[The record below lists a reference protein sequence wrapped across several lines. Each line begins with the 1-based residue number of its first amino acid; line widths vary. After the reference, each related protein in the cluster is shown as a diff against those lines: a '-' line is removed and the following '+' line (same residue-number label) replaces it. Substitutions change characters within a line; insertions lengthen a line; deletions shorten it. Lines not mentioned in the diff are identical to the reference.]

1 MYLTN
6 SSKPDIAFAMNL
18 LAMHS
23 VAPTYA
29 IGLEANRSSYTYI
42 VQWTLDYSFKRP
54 ETPVWLDKRMLA
66 TCLIPTMPDHRLG
79 SFSFMEERPFHRNR
93 PSKCL
98 WLHPQIILRL
108 LHYMKPHASAF
119 GSAG

>member
-1 MYLTN
+1 
-6 SSKPDIAFAMNL
+6 MNL

-23 VAPTYA
+23 VAPTNA

-42 VQWTLDYSFKRP
+42 VQWTLDYSFERP

-66 TCLIPTMPDHRLG
+66 TCLIPTMPDHTQG
-79 SFSFMEERPFHRNR
+79 SCSFMEERLFHGNHL
-93 PSKCL
+93 SKYFWQHL
-98 WLHPQIILRL
+98 KIIIRSLHCT
-108 LHYMKPHASAF
+108 KPHTNVF